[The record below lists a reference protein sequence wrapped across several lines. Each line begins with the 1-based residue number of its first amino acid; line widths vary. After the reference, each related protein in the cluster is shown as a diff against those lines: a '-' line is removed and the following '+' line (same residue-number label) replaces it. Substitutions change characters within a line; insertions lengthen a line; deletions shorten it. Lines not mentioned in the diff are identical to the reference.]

1 MVLIVSA
8 SQAEPITMTTRTAL
22 ETEPA
27 FLDITTI
34 EAPIAGRIVDEDD
47 AAIALMDILDDM
59 MAAAQI

>member
-1 MVLIVSA
+1 
-8 SQAEPITMTTRTAL
+8 MTTRTAL